1 MNSRVTSQLQITV
14 PVTLLLFRPSECP
27 FAFLFSL
34 FVLAL
39 TFRRPARL
47 RPHLQRQSV
56 RDPQS

>member
-1 MNSRVTSQLQITV
+1 MNYRVTNQQKATV
-14 PVTLLLFRPSECP
+14 SLTLLLFRPSESL

-47 RPHLQRQSV
+47 RPPLHRQSV
-56 RDPQS
+56 TDQR